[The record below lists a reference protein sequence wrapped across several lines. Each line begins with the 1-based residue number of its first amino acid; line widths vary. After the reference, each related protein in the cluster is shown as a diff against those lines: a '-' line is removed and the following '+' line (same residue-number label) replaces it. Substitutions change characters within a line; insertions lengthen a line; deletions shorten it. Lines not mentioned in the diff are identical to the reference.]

1 MKIKYNK
8 MRTRQNCRGRASK
21 KYYEIASQN
30 VSKKALRELG
40 KKFSSHGYY
49 NKRNE
54 NIIFEVCQMKFQGIL
69 GEICSIAGIKEE
81 DVPEAGYVAFGST
94 ELAVECLG

>member
-21 KYYEIASQN
+21 KYYEIALQN

-40 KKFSSHGYY
+40 KKFSSRGYY
-49 NKRNE
+49 NESNE
-54 NIIFEVCQMKFQGIL
+54 CIIFEIAQIKFQRIL
-69 GEICSIAGIKEE
+69 GEICSIAGVKEE
-81 DVPEAGYVAFGST
+81 DVPEAGYVEFGSA
-94 ELAVECLG
+94 ELAVECL

>member
-1 MKIKYNK
+1 M
-8 MRTRQNCRGRASK
+8 
-21 KYYEIASQN
+21 ASQN

-40 KKFSSHGYY
+40 KKFSFYGYY

-54 NIIFEVCQMKFQGIL
+54 NIIFEVFQMKFQGIL

-81 DVPEAGYVAFGST
+81 DVPEAGYVQFDSS
-94 ELAVECLG
+94 ELAVECL